1 MASKVIPALLLL
13 GFLVIVML
21 SFRPTTPLRSIALTA
36 LPGKAKPAPAY
47 EMKRYWM
54 VFLKTGPNRTQSDAT
69 AADIQRKHLENIT
82 KLANE
87 GKIVVAGPFGDNGE
101 LRGIFIM
108 DCKDSLEAV
117 SLVNTDPAVVAGR
130 LSFDIKPW
138 WTAKNCVFK

>member
-21 SFRPTTPLRSIALTA
+21 SFRPTTLRSIALTA
-36 LPGKAKPAPAY
+36 LPGKAKPAPEY

-54 VFLKTGPNRTQSDAT
+54 VFLKTGSNRTQSEAA
-69 AADIQRKHLENIT
+69 AADIQRKHLDNIT
-82 KLANE
+82 KLAE
-87 GKIVVAGPFGDNGE
+87 AGKIVVAGPFGDNGE

-117 SLVNTDPAVVAGR
+117 SLVKTDPAVVAGR
-130 LSFDIKPW
+130 LTFDIKPW